1 MPYWFIYKILIAYE
15 KYISFFFIITKMSN
29 ILPPPLY
36 FSYKINIFLYF
47 LWVKTDRQTDR

>member
-29 ILPPPLY
+29 ILPPPY
-36 FSYKINIFLYF
+36 IFRT
-47 LWVKTDRQTDR
+47 K